1 MNIHQEV
8 TINAP
13 PDRIYELLTNGAKFG
28 DATGKPGKGGGAPGA
43 FFSLFDGWLQG
54 RQVELVAN
62 ERIAQAWRFM
72 DWEPGIYS
80 AVRFELKPEGTGTRI
95 ILDQD
100 GVPEAFHE
108 HVKTNWD
115 GFYFAPFKK
124 HFGGS

>member
-1 MNIHQEV
+1 MNIHHEV

-28 DATGKPGKGGGAPGA
+28 DVTGKPGKGGGAPGA

-54 RQVELVAN
+54 RQVDLVAN
-62 ERIAQAWRFM
+62 ERVAQAWRFM

-124 HFGGS
+124 HFGG

>member
-1 MNIHQEV
+1 MNIHHEV

-13 PDRIYELLTNGAKFG
+13 PERIYELLINGAKFG
-28 DATGKPGKGGGAPGA
+28 EVTGKPGKGGGAAGA

-54 RQVELVAN
+54 RQVELVQN

-80 AVRFELKPEGTGTRI
+80 AVRFELKPEGNGTRLV
-95 ILDQD
+95 LDQD

-108 HVKTNWD
+108 HVKTNWE
-115 GFYFAPFKK
+115 GFYFAPFMK
-124 HFGGS
+124 HFGG

>member
-28 DATGKPGKGGGAPGA
+28 DVTGKPGKGGGAPGA

-95 ILDQD
+95 ILDQN

-124 HFGGS
+124 HFGG

>member
-28 DATGKPGKGGGAPGA
+28 DVTGKPGKGGGAPGA

-95 ILDQD
+95 ILDQN
-100 GVPEAFHE
+100 GVREAFHE

-124 HFGGS
+124 HFGG

>member
-28 DATGKPGKGGGAPGA
+28 DVTGKPGKGGGAPGA

-124 HFGGS
+124 HFGG